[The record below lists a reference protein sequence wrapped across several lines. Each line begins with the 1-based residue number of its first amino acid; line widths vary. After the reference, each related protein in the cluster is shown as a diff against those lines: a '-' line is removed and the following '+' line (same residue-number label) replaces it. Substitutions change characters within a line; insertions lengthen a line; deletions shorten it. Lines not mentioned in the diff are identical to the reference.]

1 MNKVGLKKITSII
14 LKILSF
20 LSLIV
25 LFVIAVFFV
34 FFIIVNQVA
43 RMNNTRPLISIFTI
57 VSPSMEPNIMVY
69 DVIVDL
75 KVDKETDLKKGDI
88 ITFYSNNINTGGYT
102 ITHRIYDIT
111 EVDGETR
118 YVTKGDNNPNIDD
131 GYITFKDI
139 VGKVRITIPD
149 LGKLQFFMSSR
160 IGWLIVILIPALG
173 IIIIDIVKLLK
184 IFKIKKEIEDIP
196 EYKRIEDIREIEE
209 NKKMRALIERA
220 DKLNRK
226 K

>member
-1 MNKVGLKKITSII
+1 MNKLGLKQITSIFFK
-14 LKILSF
+14 LLSL

-25 LFVIAVFFV
+25 LFVVAVFFL
-34 FFIIVNQVA
+34 FFILVNQVA

-69 DVIVDL
+69 DIIVDL
-75 KVDKETDLKKGDI
+75 KVNNDSELKKGDI
-88 ITFYSNNINTGGYT
+88 ITFYSNSINTGGYT

-111 EVDGETR
+111 EVDGEIR
-118 YVTKGDNNPNIDD
+118 YVTKGDNNNNIDE

-139 VGKVRITIPD
+139 VGKVRLIIPD
-149 LGKLQFFMSSR
+149 IGKIQFFLSSR
-160 IGWLIVILIPALG
+160 MGWLIVILIPALG
-173 IIIIDIVKLLK
+173 IIIMDIIKLIQ
-184 IFKIKKEIEDIP
+184 IFRIKKEIEDIP

-209 NKKMRALIERA
+209 NKKLRALIERA
-220 DKLNRK
+220 NKLNRK

>member
-1 MNKVGLKKITSII
+1 MNKSGLKQITSIFFK
-14 LKILSF
+14 LLSL

-25 LFVIAVFFV
+25 LFAVAVFFL
-34 FFIIVNQVA
+34 FFILVNQVA

-69 DVIVDL
+69 DIIVDL
-75 KVDKETDLKKGDI
+75 KVNNDSELKRGDI
-88 ITFYSNNINTGGYT
+88 ITFYSNSINTSGYT

-111 EVDGETR
+111 EVDGEIR
-118 YVTKGDNNPNIDD
+118 YVTKGDNNNNIDE

-139 VGKVRITIPD
+139 VGKVRLIIPD
-149 LGKLQFFMSSR
+149 IGKIQFFLSSR
-160 IGWLIVILIPALG
+160 MGWLIVILIPALG
-173 IIIIDIVKLLK
+173 IIIMDIIKLIQ
-184 IFKIKKEIEDIP
+184 IFRIKKEIEDIP

-209 NKKMRALIERA
+209 NKKLRALIERA
-220 DKLNRK
+220 NKLNRK